1 MAEAQKIAVRSRT
14 VLGKKVG
21 RLRREG
27 RLPGVVYGLHAES
40 LPVDTD
46 QHDFELGYRR
56 WGQTTLMSLEGL
68 DGGEVAALIS
78 AVARDTRTGKMIHV
92 DFARVSLT
100 EKTHAEVPLHFIG
113 ESSAVKAGDAVLI
126 HALDHVRIEAFP
138 QDIPHRIDVDLSPL
152 QQLDDAI
159 HVRDLVVNTQTV
171 EILNDLD
178 ELVVKAAA
186 VRVEA
191 EPTPVAAVAVAAE
204 GEAAEAAEGDE
215 AKPEAAGAKPAAAG
229 AKSAAPGA
237 KPAATGA
244 KPAAGGAKPAAP
256 GAKPAAGGAKAAPEK
271 SAKG

>member
-1 MAEAQKIAVRSRT
+1 MAEAQKIAVRPRT

-78 AVARDTRTGKMIHV
+78 NVARDPRTGKMIHV

-100 EKTHAEVPLHFIG
+100 EKTHAEVPLHFTG
-113 ESSAVKAGDAVLI
+113 ESPAVKAGDAVLI

-159 HVRDLVVNTQTV
+159 FVRDLIVDTQTV
-171 EILNDLD
+171 EILNDPE

-186 VRVEA
+186 VKVEA
-191 EPTPVAAVAVAAE
+191 EPTPATAAAE
-204 GEAAEAAEGDE
+204 GEAAEAAEGE
-215 AKPEAAGAKPAAAG
+215 ESEAAA
-229 AKSAAPGA
+229 
-237 KPAATGA
+237 
-244 KPAAGGAKPAAP
+244 AKPAAP
-256 GAKPAAGGAKAAPEK
+256 GAKPAAAGAKPAAPAAKAAPEK
-271 SAKG
+271 KG

>member
-1 MAEAQKIAVRSRT
+1 MAEAQKIAVRPRS

-27 RLPGVVYGLHAES
+27 RLPGVVYGLHADS

-78 AVARDTRTGKMIHV
+78 SVARDPRTGRMIHV

-100 EKTHAEVPLHFIG
+100 EKTHAEVPLHFTG

-138 QDIPHRIDVDLSPL
+138 QDIPHRIDVDLTPL

-159 HVRDLVVNTQTV
+159 FVRDLVVDTQTV
-171 EILNDLD
+171 EILNDPD
-178 ELVVKAAA
+178 ELVVKAGA
-186 VRVEA
+186 VKVEA
-191 EPTPVAAVAVAAE
+191 EPTPAAAAPAE
-204 GEAAEAAEGDE
+204 GEAAEAADGEEAEG
-215 AKPEAAGAKPAAAG
+215 AA
-229 AKSAAPGA
+229 
-237 KPAATGA
+237 
-244 KPAAGGAKPAAP
+244 AKPAAP
-256 GAKPAAGGAKAAPEK
+256 GAKPAAAGAKPAAPAAKAAPEK
-271 SAKG
+271 KG